1 MELREVS
8 IMSNHS
14 PNVSTGAE
22 KREVIGAT
30 QSCYRH
36 PDSAASCAH
45 EYLLPALFDAISVIA
60 QDKSLKILDLG
71 CGNGYVAAQIAAVGH
86 SVTGVDV
93 SSDGIEIARVSFPGI
108 SYQLCSVYDDDLVDK
123 IGSQFDCVVSLE
135 VVEHLFY
142 PKKLFEQSERLLV
155 TGGALIVSTPYHGY
169 LKNLALSLTNG
180 WDRHFSVDWDGGHIK
195 FFSRKTLA
203 QMASNSGFVNVRF
216 FPVGRFPGLW
226 KSMIMVAQKGY
237 RCGWQI
243 AYVAQLK
250 QQRFNP

>member
-1 MELREVS
+1 
-8 IMSNHS
+8 MSHVANKSQHR
-14 PNVSTGAE
+14 NV
-22 KREVIGAT
+22 AT
-30 QSCYRH
+30 HRGCDGEITESDYGYC
-36 PDSAASCAH
+36 DSKASCAH
-45 EYLLPALFDAISVIA
+45 EYLLPVVLTRLGEIS
-60 QDKSLKILDLG
+60 QGKSIKVLDLG
-71 CGNGYVAAQIAAVGH
+71 CGNGYVASRIAGQGH

-108 SYQLCSVYDDDLVDK
+108 SYQLCSVYDDNLLDK
-123 IGSQFDCVVSLE
+123 IGRQFDCVVSLE

-142 PKKLFEQSERLLV
+142 PKKLFEQSQRLLV

-203 QMASNSGFVNVRF
+203 QMASNAGFVNIRF

-226 KSMIMVAQKGY
+226 KSMIMVAQ
-237 RCGWQI
+237 RDHS
-243 AYVAQLK
+243 VDS
-250 QQRFNP
+250 R